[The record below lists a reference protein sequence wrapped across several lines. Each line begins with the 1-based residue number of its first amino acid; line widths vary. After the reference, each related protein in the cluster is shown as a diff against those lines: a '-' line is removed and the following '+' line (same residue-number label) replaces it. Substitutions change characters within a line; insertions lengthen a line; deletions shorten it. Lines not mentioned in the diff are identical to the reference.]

1 MQFEVW
7 VLKIVV
13 RIKNIVIGL
22 AKKNEYICRGFW
34 FNNILIVKK
43 KNKIS
48 RRQTVVSD
56 F

>member
-13 RIKNIVIGL
+13 RIENIVIGL
-22 AKKNEYICRGFW
+22 AKKNEYICRGFL

-43 KNKIS
+43 RTKLAGD
-48 RRQTVVSD
+48 RR
-56 F
+56 

>member
-22 AKKNEYICRGFW
+22 AKKT
-34 FNNILIVKK
+34 NISVGVFGSI
-43 KNKIS
+43 IY
-48 RRQTVVSD
+48 
-56 F
+56 

>member
-22 AKKNEYICRGFW
+22 AKKNEYICRDFW

-43 KNKIS
+43 RTKLAGD
-48 RRQTVVSD
+48 RR
-56 F
+56 